1 MSSEGTDL
9 RRRRLRWIKRRRAK
23 KRRSM
28 MSMVDHLG
36 ELRSRLIKSLLLFV
50 LISVIAFIFFKPI
63 SNFLLDPLCSVPKT
77 LLGPNGCR
85 LTSFGVLEPLNVRL
99 KVTALTGIVFASPIW
114 LYQLY
119 AFVVPGLTN
128 KERSYAIPFILTSI
142 GLFLLGATFAYLTMP
157 AAIRFLVGLGAGQ
170 IIPLFRAQDYLNFV
184 GLIIIIFGVTF
195 ELPILLF
202 FLGLA
207 GVLPVEKLRKNR
219 RAAIV
224 GIVVLAAV
232 VTPSQDP
239 YTMLAMAV
247 PLYGFFELTIVLLTV
262 VARRKAKTARAE
274 GRDV

>member
-1 MSSEGTDL
+1 M
-9 RRRRLRWIKRRRAK
+9 I
-23 KRRSM
+23 
-28 MSMVDHLG
+28 DHLG
-36 ELRSRLIKSLLLFV
+36 ELRARLIKSLLVFV
-50 LISVIAFIFFKPI
+50 LISVLAFIFFTPI
-63 SNFLLDPLCSVPKT
+63 SNFLLDPLCSVPKK

-85 LTSFGVLEPLNVRL
+85 LTSFGVLEPLNVRI
-99 KVTALTGIVFASPIW
+99 KVTALTGIVFASPFW

-128 KERSYAIPFILTSI
+128 KERSYAIPFIATSLI
-142 GLFLLGATFAYLTMP
+142 LFLMGATFAYLTMP
-157 AAIRFLVGLGAGQ
+157 AAIRFLVGLGNGQ

-207 GVLPVEKLRKNR
+207 GVLPVEKLRRNR
-219 RAAIV
+219 RTAIV

-247 PLYGFFELTIVLLTV
+247 PLYGFYEIVILMLRA
-262 VARRKAKTARAE
+262 VARRKAKAAA
-274 GRDV
+274 GGDA